1 MTFDSR
7 TFRNAIG
14 RFTTGVAIAT
24 CRAADGGRVG
34 LTVNSFNSVSLDP
47 PLVLFS
53 IDRKA
58 RSCPLFVAAGHFAI
72 NILREDQIWLSKT
85 FASADGPRWEGLALA
100 TLETGAPVLS
110 EALATFDCRAVAAHD
125 GGDHVIFV
133 GQVLALNAAEGDP
146 LLYFRGEY
154 RKLATI
160 RET

>member
-14 RFTTGVAIAT
+14 RFTTGVAVAT
-24 CRAADGGRVG
+24 CRQADGSRVG

-58 RSCPLFVAAGHFAI
+58 RSCPQFVEAGHFAV
-72 NILREDQIWLSKT
+72 NILRADQAWLSKA
-85 FASADGPRWEGLALA
+85 FASADLPRWEGLALA
-100 TLETGAPVLS
+100 TLATGAPVLA
-110 EALATFDCRAVAAHD
+110 EALATFDCRTVAAHD

-133 GQVLALNAAEGDP
+133 GQVLELRAAEGDP
-146 LLYFRGEY
+146 LLYFRGAY
-154 RKLATI
+154 RALAPESAT
-160 RET
+160 